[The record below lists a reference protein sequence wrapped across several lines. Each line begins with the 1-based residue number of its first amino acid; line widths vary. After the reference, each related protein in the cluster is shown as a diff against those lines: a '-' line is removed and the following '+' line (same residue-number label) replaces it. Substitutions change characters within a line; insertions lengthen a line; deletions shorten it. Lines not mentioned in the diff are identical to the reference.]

1 MDLWLLSLHI
11 IISLQT
17 STLFYRRVKL
27 PKIYLKYSID
37 SSISLLTTNG
47 LFIGR
52 FQPFHKGHLATVKFA
67 LGRVDQ
73 LVIVVG
79 SAQRSHEPRNPFTA
93 GERIRMIK
101 ESLDADDEADVRR
114 ILIIPVPDIDVHS
127 LWTHQVDMLV
137 PKYDVVFANDL
148 FTLMLFREQGV
159 KAIEAPLYMRDEMAA
174 TEIRKR
180 MATEKNWE
188 DLVPKPVSKVIKEIN
203 GIERVKAISQKDM
216 LDHVP

>member
-1 MDLWLLSLHI
+1 
-11 IISLQT
+11 
-17 STLFYRRVKL
+17 
-27 PKIYLKYSID
+27 
-37 SSISLLTTNG
+37 LTKG

-67 LGRVDQ
+67 LEKVEQ

-79 SAQRSHEPRNPFTA
+79 SAQKSHEPRNPFTA

-101 ESLDADDEADVRR
+101 ESLDSDRETDVRR
-114 ILIIPVPDIDVHS
+114 ILIIPVPDTDVHA

-148 FTLMLFREQGV
+148 FTLMLFQEKGI
-159 KAIEAPLYMRDEMAA
+159 KALEAPLYRRDEMKA

-180 MATEKNWE
+180 MIAEEIWE
-188 DLVPKPVSKVIKEIN
+188 DLVPIPVSKVIKEIN
-203 GIERVKAISQKDM
+203 GVERVKALSRRDAAS
-216 LDHVP
+216 HST

>member
-1 MDLWLLSLHI
+1 M
-11 IISLQT
+11 
-17 STLFYRRVKL
+17 
-27 PKIYLKYSID
+27 
-37 SSISLLTTNG
+37 TNG

-67 LGRVDQ
+67 LEKVEH

-79 SAQRSHEPRNPFTA
+79 SAQKSHEPRNPFTA

-101 ESLDADDEADVRR
+101 ESLDIDSETDVRR
-114 ILIIPVPDIDVHS
+114 ILIIPIPDTDVHS

-159 KAIEAPLYMRDEMAA
+159 KAIEAPLYRRNEMRA
-174 TEIRKR
+174 TEIRRR
-180 MATEKNWE
+180 MAAEEMWE
-188 DLVPKPVSKVIKEIN
+188 DLVPMSVSKVIKEIN
-203 GIERVKAISQKDM
+203 GVERVKALSRRDLLGHIT
-216 LDHVP
+216 

>member
-1 MDLWLLSLHI
+1 M
-11 IISLQT
+11 
-17 STLFYRRVKL
+17 
-27 PKIYLKYSID
+27 
-37 SSISLLTTNG
+37 TTNG

-79 SAQRSHEPRNPFTA
+79 SAQKSHEPRNPFTA

-101 ESLDADDEADVRR
+101 ESLDADNEVDVRH

-127 LWTHQVDMLV
+127 LWTHQVDLLV

-148 FTLMLFREQGV
+148 FTLMLFREEGV
-159 KAIEAPLYMRDEMAA
+159 KAIEAPLHRRNEMEA
-174 TEIRKR
+174 TEIRRR
-180 MATEKNWE
+180 MAAQENWE
-188 DLVPKPVSKVIKEIN
+188 ELVPKPVSKVIKEIN
-203 GIERVKAISQKDM
+203 GIERLKAISQKDM
-216 LDHVP
+216 LGHTQ

>member
-1 MDLWLLSLHI
+1 M
-11 IISLQT
+11 
-17 STLFYRRVKL
+17 
-27 PKIYLKYSID
+27 
-37 SSISLLTTNG
+37 TNG

-67 LGRVDQ
+67 LEKVEQ

-79 SAQRSHEPRNPFTA
+79 SAQKSHEPRNPFTA

-101 ESLDADDEADVRR
+101 ESLDSDGETDVRR
-114 ILIIPVPDIDVHS
+114 ILIIPVPDTDVHA

-148 FTLMLFREQGV
+148 FTLMLFQEKGI
-159 KAIEAPLYMRDEMAA
+159 KALEAPLYRRDEMKA

-180 MATEKNWE
+180 MIAEEIWE
-188 DLVPKPVSKVIKEIN
+188 DLVPIPVSKVIKEIN
-203 GIERVKAISQKDM
+203 GVERVKALSRRDAASHIT
-216 LDHVP
+216 

>member
-1 MDLWLLSLHI
+1 M
-11 IISLQT
+11 
-17 STLFYRRVKL
+17 
-27 PKIYLKYSID
+27 
-37 SSISLLTTNG
+37 TTNG

-79 SAQRSHEPRNPFTA
+79 SAQKSHEPRNPFTA

-101 ESLDADDEADVRR
+101 ESLDADNEVDVRR

-127 LWTHQVDMLV
+127 LWTHQVDLLV
-137 PKYDVVFANDL
+137 PKYDIVFANDL

-159 KAIEAPLYMRDEMAA
+159 KAIEAPLHRRNEMEA
-174 TEIRKR
+174 TEIRRR
-180 MATEKNWE
+180 MAAQENWE
-188 DLVPKPVSKVIKEIN
+188 DLVPKPVSKVIKEIK
-203 GIERVKAISQKDM
+203 GIERVKAIFQRDM
-216 LDHVP
+216 LGHTR

>member
-1 MDLWLLSLHI
+1 L
-11 IISLQT
+11 
-17 STLFYRRVKL
+17 
-27 PKIYLKYSID
+27 
-37 SSISLLTTNG
+37 TNG

-67 LGRVDQ
+67 LEKVEH

-79 SAQRSHEPRNPFTA
+79 SAQKSHEPRNPFTA

-101 ESLDADDEADVRR
+101 ESLDIDSETDVRR
-114 ILIIPVPDIDVHS
+114 ILIIPIPDTDVHS

-159 KAIEAPLYMRDEMAA
+159 KAIEAPLYRRNEMRA
-174 TEIRKR
+174 TEIRRR
-180 MATEKNWE
+180 MAADEIWE
-188 DLVPKPVSKVIKEIN
+188 DLVPMSVSKVIKEIN
-203 GIERVKAISQKDM
+203 GVERVKALTRRDLLGHIT
-216 LDHVP
+216 